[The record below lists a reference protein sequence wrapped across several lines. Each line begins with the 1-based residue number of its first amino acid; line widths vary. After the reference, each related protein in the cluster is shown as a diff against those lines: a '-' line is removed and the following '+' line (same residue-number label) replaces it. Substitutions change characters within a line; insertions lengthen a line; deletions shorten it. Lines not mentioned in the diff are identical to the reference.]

1 MNGKKDGAE
10 RERTMDSVVARGVA
24 AYWRVWSMK
33 GAFAMPMES
42 LGCRRGVLRGGD
54 AVRRWARS
62 GLGHASADVDADRE
76 SPCELVVAG
85 RLVSYR
91 LP

>member
-54 AVRRWARS
+54 AVRRWA
-62 GLGHASADVDADRE
+62 HHHTAI
-76 SPCELVVAG
+76 G
-85 RLVSYR
+85 RPARVR
-91 LP
+91 APRR